1 MRDFPFLIAARRKRL
16 RVSLTQASDT
26 LTTLAGTEGPRVS
39 RALVH
44 AWEQGRIPGAKYLPA
59 LSVWL
64 VVPQVELLGMR
75 LRLVRRRA
83 ALRAVHADEDAP
95 C

>member
-1 MRDFPFLIAARRKRL
+1 MRDFSTLIQARRKRL
-16 RVSLTQASDT
+16 RQSLTQAAQA
-26 LTTLAGTEGPRVS
+26 LTTLTPGDGPRVS

-44 AWEQGRIPGAKYLPA
+44 AWEQGRIPGSKYLPA
-59 LSVWL
+59 LAGWL
-64 VVPQVELLGMR
+64 TVPQVELLGMR

>member
-1 MRDFPFLIAARRKRL
+1 MRDFTTLIAARRKRL
-16 RVSLTQASDT
+16 RQSLTQASAALTT
-26 LTTLAGTEGPRVS
+26 LTTNDGPRVS

-44 AWEQGRIPGAKYLPA
+44 AWEQGRVPGARYLPA
-59 LSVWL
+59 LAGWL
-64 VVPQVELLGMR
+64 AVPQVELLGMR